1 MGLENICM
9 LLYTTSDYY
18 GIIVGAKGDIVLFL
32 IIFKMRASEKFEK
45 SPFKI
50 NTSKLNW
57 NNCLLFKIKINTL
70 KNGDY
75 SYKAANDWL
84 V

>member
-1 MGLENICM
+1 M

-50 NTSKLNW
+50 NTLN
-57 NNCLLFKIKINTL
+57 LFKIKINT
-70 KNGDY
+70 
-75 SYKAANDWL
+75 
-84 V
+84 